1 MRWIIWDKRLTE
13 REREK
18 KKLIVRKSE
27 KETYVTKTGR
37 HTKGAKIERETIMI
51 DTIDKKSTER

>member
-1 MRWIIWDKRLTE
+1 MTE
-13 REREK
+13 RERER

>member
-13 REREK
+13 RERE
-18 KKLIVRKSE
+18 KLIVRKSE

>member
-13 REREK
+13 RERE
-18 KKLIVRKSE
+18 KLIVRKSE

-37 HTKGAKIERETIMI
+37 HTRANI
-51 DTIDKKSTER
+51 DRPRDT